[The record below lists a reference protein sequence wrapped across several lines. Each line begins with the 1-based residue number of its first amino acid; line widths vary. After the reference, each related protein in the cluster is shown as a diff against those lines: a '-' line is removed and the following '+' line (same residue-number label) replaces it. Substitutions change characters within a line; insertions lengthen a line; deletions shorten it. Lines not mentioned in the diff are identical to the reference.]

1 MHPLSIARTAVRD
14 YGAIQKEPEL
24 AAFLA
29 LVMDLD
35 PLDLIVE
42 VGSFDGGTLWA
53 WQQICPEVVGVD
65 LPPPGLEETVRLNS
79 LGCQI
84 VCGDSHASATLEQ
97 LRELLDGRPVDMLFI
112 DGDHTY
118 DGVKADYEMYGP
130 LVRPGGLIG
139 FHDIRQHP
147 GQPYIQVNRFWATLD
162 GDLEEFVVDPPPTWG
177 GIGVIRVP
185 TDPEAIARLQ
195 AIRDAAYQ
203 LEQQAAYGRPWQ
215 KANA

>member
-1 MHPLSIARTAVRD
+1 MDPRRCAARTRTGAAADTRARKSGGHLMHPLAIARSAVAD
-14 YGAIQKEPEL
+14 HGAIQKPEEL
-24 AAFLA
+24 AGFLA

-53 WQQICPEVVGVD
+53 WQQICPQVVGVD
-65 LPPPGLEETVRLNS
+65 LPPPGHEDTVRLNS

-84 VCGDSHASATLEQ
+84 VCGDSHDQATVDRLAG
-97 LRELLDGRPVDMLFI
+97 LLNRPVDMLFI

-118 DGVKADYEMYGP
+118 DGVKADYEMYSP

-139 FHDIRQHP
+139 FHDICQHP
-147 GQPYIQVNRFWATLD
+147 SMEFVQVNRFWATLD
-162 GDLEEFVVDPPPTWG
+162 GDLEQFISWPPTWG

-185 TDPEAIARLQ
+185 VDP
-195 AIRDAAYQ
+195 
-203 LEQQAAYGRPWQ
+203 
-215 KANA
+215 